1 MAKGS
6 IATYAAF
13 EESAFF
19 PAILGELL
27 MLKSFAVYRADRSVK
42 RVVKKVAGLV
52 AHRLDMG
59 VQIGLLVL
67 QEVPVGLVDAEA
79 GGLPGHR
86 VHLLLHVHP
95 VLDAGVLVKAA
106 CDDLPE
112 TNFENSSKYRVFV
125 LTGTPQFQ

>member
-13 EESAFF
+13 EESAFS

-52 AHRLDMG
+52 AHRLYL
-59 VQIGLLVL
+59 VSLLIFSDECLIKLTWVL
-67 QEVPVGLVDAEA
+67 RYSSGLV
-79 GGLPGHR
+79 R
-86 VHLLLHVHP
+86 
-95 VLDAGVLVKAA
+95 
-106 CDDLPE
+106 
-112 TNFENSSKYRVFV
+112 NSLNSEH
-125 LTGTPQFQ
+125 

>member
-1 MAKGS
+1 M
-6 IATYAAF
+6 
-13 EESAFF
+13 
-19 PAILGELL
+19 
-27 MLKSFAVYRADRSVK
+27 
-42 RVVKKVAGLV
+42 AGLV

-79 GGLPGHR
+79 GVLPGHR

-112 TNFENSSKYRVFV
+112 TNFENSKYRVFV
-125 LTGTPQFQ
+125 LTGTPQFQYQKENCPSANHRARFS

>member
-1 MAKGS
+1 
-6 IATYAAF
+6 
-13 EESAFF
+13 
-19 PAILGELL
+19 

-86 VHLLLHVHP
+86 VHLLLYVHP
-95 VLDAGVLVKAA
+95 VLDTGVLVKAA

-112 TNFENSSKYRVFV
+112 FFC
-125 LTGTPQFQ
+125 